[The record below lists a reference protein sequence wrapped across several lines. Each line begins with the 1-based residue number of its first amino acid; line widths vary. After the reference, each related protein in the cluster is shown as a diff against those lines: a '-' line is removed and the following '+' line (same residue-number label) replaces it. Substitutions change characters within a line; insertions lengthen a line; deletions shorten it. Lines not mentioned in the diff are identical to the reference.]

1 MWGCWG
7 AQDASWSSAM
17 GPLGGSGAPSPP
29 MFSPV
34 GLFLG
39 SGPPD
44 LSLSHSY
51 RDILGLRTPQL
62 LFASLCGATV
72 GFRSPQTSFEPPP
85 MGPLQA
91 QGSPS
96 SFLSPPLQ
104 GRRMLRPPPPPK
116 PLYNPLQSAVGFSLQ
131 PPTPFVP
138 HIGLCGATGGD
149 AGPLFLPPYRAVAV
163 GRKQAAAL
171 NAPPVSTPGKL

>member
-1 MWGCWG
+1 
-7 AQDASWSSAM
+7 
-17 GPLGGSGAPSPP
+17 

-34 GLFLG
+34 GPFLG
-39 SGPPD
+39 SEPPD

-85 MGPLQA
+85 MVPLQA

-96 SFLSPPLQ
+96 SFLSPHYKAVGCSGL
-104 GRRMLRPPPPPK
+104 PPPP
-116 PLYNPLQSAVGFSLQ
+116 QTSL
-131 PPTPFVP
+131 
-138 HIGLCGATGGD
+138 
-149 AGPLFLPPYRAVAV
+149 
-163 GRKQAAAL
+163 
-171 NAPPVSTPGKL
+171 